1 MQQCGHASHPRKS
14 GQKRGGAAF
23 GFAAFLVMVLGVL
36 SIAWAAAPTL
46 TEVTGQEL
54 PKTFQ
59 ANKNYTLSLQYK
71 DPAGDA
77 VKKTSAIFFDESDAA
92 GRVSTTAANISGDTG
107 TGAIIT
113 WDVRNLAQGAHKGHF
128 EVKGL
133 TGTARFPQDTADFY
147 TFGVEA
153 LATKLG
159 LMGIGLVVGLIGV
172 PFIVYLLARAMN
184 KQGNPSSAARLG
196 LLVGILACCVLFI
209 YLFANVYG
217 LLVYAILIVG
227 FLAAL
232 VLLLT
237 RR

>member
-1 MQQCGHASHPRKS
+1 MDDMQRR
-14 GQKRGGAAF
+14 GQKRGITAGTTALLLTVI
-23 GFAAFLVMVLGVL
+23 GLMGLIG
-36 SIAWAAAPTL
+36 IAWAAAPTL
-46 TEVTGQEL
+46 TEITGQEL

-59 ANKNYTLSLQYK
+59 AGKNYTLSLNYK
-71 DPAGDA
+71 DPNGDP
-77 VKKTSAIFFDESDAA
+77 VKKTNAKFIDESNDIGIVSTDAA
-92 GRVSTTAANISGDTG
+92 SISGDTS

-133 TGTARFPQDTADFY
+133 TGTARFPQEPTEFY

-153 LATKLG
+153 LGTKLG
-159 LMGIGLVVGLIGV
+159 LMGVGLVVGLVGV
-172 PFIVYLLARAMN
+172 PLLVYLLARAMN
-184 KQGNPSSAARLG
+184 KRGNPSSAARLG
-196 LLVGILACCVLFI
+196 LLIGILACCVLFI

-217 LLVYAILIVG
+217 PLVYAILILG
-227 FLAAL
+227 GLAAL